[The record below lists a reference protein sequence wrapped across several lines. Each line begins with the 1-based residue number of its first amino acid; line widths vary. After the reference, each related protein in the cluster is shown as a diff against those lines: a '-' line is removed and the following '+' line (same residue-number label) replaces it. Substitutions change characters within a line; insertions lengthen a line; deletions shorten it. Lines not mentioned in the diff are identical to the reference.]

1 MQRNKM
7 IIVISLLALVILV
20 GGIFSTLNVFGV
32 EKDDDG
38 LKRRCKV
45 PNPWM
50 YDLTDE
56 QRQEIRDLLEELRE
70 SGATI
75 EEVKEAIDLKLT
87 EWGIE
92 IPNKGMRQRQPW
104 MPELTDE
111 QREEIKQLIEEL
123 KESGASREE
132 IKEAVDAKLVEWNIE
147 IPEGKMPSH
156 PPWLLELTDE
166 QKEEIREIVE
176 ELKDNGA
183 TKEEIKEAVDSK
195 LEEWGIEAS
204 NKGMGQRPP
213 WMPELT
219 DEQKEE
225 IKDLVE
231 EMRDSGATKEEI
243 KEAIGLK
250 LEKWGIEIPDKPIPP
265 HQ

>member
-1 MQRNKM
+1 MQRNKT

-20 GGIFSTLNVFGV
+20 GSAFTTLNVFGV

-50 YDLTDE
+50 RELNDE
-56 QRQEIRDLLEELRE
+56 QRQEIRGLLEELRE
-70 SGATI
+70 SGATR
-75 EEVKEAIDLKLT
+75 EEIKEVIDSKLT
-87 EWGIE
+87 V
-92 IPNKGMRQRQPW
+92 PDKGMRQRPPW

-111 QREEIKQLIEEL
+111 QREEIKQLIEDL
-123 KESGASREE
+123 KESGASRDE

-147 IPEGKMPSH
+147 ISEGKMPPC
-156 PPWLLELTDE
+156 PPWLPELTDE
-166 QKEEIREIVE
+166 QKEEIKEIIK

-183 TKEEIKEAVDSK
+183 SKEEIKEAIDSK
-195 LEEWGIEAS
+195 LEEWGIEVLD
-204 NKGMGQRPP
+204 KGMRQHPP

-225 IKDLVE
+225 IKELIDR
-231 EMRDSGATKEEI
+231 MRDSGATKEEI

-250 LEKWGIEIPDKPIPP
+250 LEEWGIEIPEKPIPP